1 MSCCCAAGE
10 VVPWHVV
17 TFLLW
22 PRRSVGE
29 AVEEIAE
36 YVTDADATVARAAV
50 SAIGK
55 MGVKVPACG
64 DVVVD
69 QLMKFLEVDI
79 DHVTAEAIISM
90 RNLLRKYP
98 DFHTR
103 IIHGVGAFLKKV
115 DEPEAKVA
123 LLWMV
128 AEYGAIIPES
138 PYLVEPLIDAVS
150 EEESQARPP
159 TYLRTDLLAD
169 ALTCLSTSF
178 SAGCAPR
185 APLHV
190 DAPLLPPPRRD
201 AAHARPTPR
210 RGHR

>member
-1 MSCCCAAGE
+1 M
-10 VVPWHVV
+10 
-17 TFLLW
+17 
-22 PRRSVGE
+22 GE

-159 TYLRTDLLAD
+159 AYLRTDLLAD
-169 ALTCLSTSF
+169 ALTCLPTSLP
-178 SAGCAPR
+178 AGCAPR

>member
-1 MSCCCAAGE
+1 M
-10 VVPWHVV
+10 
-17 TFLLW
+17 
-22 PRRSVGE
+22 
-29 AVEEIAE
+29 AE
-36 YVTDADATVARAAV
+36 YATNPDTSIARGGV
-50 SAIGK
+50 NAIGG
-55 MGVKVPACG
+55 MGVKVPSCSG
-64 DVVVD
+64 LVVE

-150 EEESQARPP
+150 EEESQAHPP